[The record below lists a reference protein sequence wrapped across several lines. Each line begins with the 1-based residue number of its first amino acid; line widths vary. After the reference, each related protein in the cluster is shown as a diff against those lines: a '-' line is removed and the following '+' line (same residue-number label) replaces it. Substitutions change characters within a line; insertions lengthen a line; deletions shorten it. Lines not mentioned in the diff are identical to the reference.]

1 MSQAHEFK
9 DYLISPIPPDLLVSC
24 SKTSSCQFYSA
35 RYYKIT
41 AMRARDFEAL
51 GATRFDVLVIGGGIH
66 GLATALDASARGLKV
81 ALAEAGDFA
90 AATSFNHQRTAHGG
104 LRSLQAGRLGHAREA
119 IHERRALAR
128 IAPRLLRPLPF
139 IIGTYRS
146 VIKSRLALRAGF
158 KLDSWLG
165 RHRNDGIEPELHLP
179 PARLTSR
186 AATLKLFPGVRQDG
200 LTGGAN
206 WYDYQ
211 IVHTSRLAIAFAEG
225 CEARGARLVN
235 YAEAVAA
242 LKDGGRVAGMRL
254 RDTLTGAEIDVRAR
268 MTINAA
274 GAGAGEIMKMF
285 GVTRD
290 LPLAKAM
297 NLVTS
302 KRASDIALAAPSPK
316 GYMLTLTPW
325 HGRALVG
332 TWQSDALATP
342 ADLGPTAAEVE
353 GFIADA
359 NAAFPALKLTRADVT
374 LVHRGIVPAERSSRA
389 AGASRRSPG
398 QGGVRFLSS
407 PQILDHG
414 KDGAPGAM
422 SVIGIKFT
430 TARAVGD
437 RTAAAAAKSLG
448 GSTRR
453 TDSATAI
460 LPGAGIADH
469 EALAIETARAVHLE
483 LAPPIIRHLIDLYG
497 DRAAAIVRVMA
508 ERSDWRMPLVPGRLT
523 VGAEVIHA
531 IRHEMAM
538 TLADI
543 VIRRSELGAMEH
555 PGADLVKAMA
565 AIAAEELG
573 WDADRRDREIA
584 AVDAFYC

>member
-1 MSQAHEFK
+1 
-9 DYLISPIPPDLLVSC
+9 
-24 SKTSSCQFYSA
+24 
-35 RYYKIT
+35 
-41 AMRARDFEAL
+41 MRPRDFAAL
-51 GATRFDVLVIGGGIH
+51 SGTTFDVLVIGGGIH

-81 ALAEAGDFA
+81 ALVEAGDFA

-104 LRSLQAGRLGHAREA
+104 LRSLQAGRLDHARES
-119 IHERRALAR
+119 IYERRALAR

-146 VIKSRLALRAGF
+146 VIKSRLALRAAF

-165 RHRNDGIEPELHLP
+165 RHRNQGIEPELHLP
-179 PARLTSR
+179 PAKLTSR
-186 AATLKLFPGVRQDG
+186 AATLKLFAGVRPER

-211 IVHTSRLAIAFAEG
+211 IVHTNRLAMAFAEG
-225 CEARGARLVN
+225 CDARGAVLVN
-235 YAEAVAA
+235 YAEAVAP
-242 LKDGGRVAGMRL
+242 LKEDGRIAGMHV
-254 RDTLTGAEIDVRAR
+254 RDVLPGTGTDVEVRAR
-268 MTINAA
+268 LTINAA
-274 GAGAGEIMKMF
+274 GARAGEVMKMF

-290 LPLAKAM
+290 FPLAKAM
-297 NLVTS
+297 NLVTA
-302 KRASDIALAAPSPK
+302 KPASDIALAAPSPK
-316 GYMLTLTPW
+316 GYMLTLVPW

-332 TWQSDALATP
+332 TWQSDTLATP
-342 ADLGPTAAEVE
+342 ADLAPTAAEVDA
-353 GFIADA
+353 FIADA
-359 NAAFPALKLTRADVT
+359 NAAFPALRLTRADVT
-374 LVHRGIVPAERSSRA
+374 LVHRAIVPAERASS
-389 AGASRRSPG
+389 
-398 QGGVRFLSS
+398 GVRFLSA
-407 PQILDHG
+407 PEILDHA

-422 SVIGIKFT
+422 SVVGIKYT
-430 TARAVGD
+430 TARSVGA
-437 RTAAAAAKSLG
+437 RAAAAAAKALG

-453 TDSATAI
+453 TDTDTAI

-483 LAPPIIRHLIDLYG
+483 LAPPIIRHLMDVYG
-497 DRAAAIVRVMA
+497 DRAAAIVSIMA
-508 ERSDWRMPLVPGRLT
+508 ERSEWRMPLVPGRFT

-531 IRHEMAM
+531 IRHEMAV
-538 TLADI
+538 TLSDI
-543 VIRRSELGAMEH
+543 VIRRTELGAMEH